1 MKSKTLSL
9 QTIIKE
15 LDFLRKTTIIQWN
28 ALKKDLLLL
37 ANKLIKKLPD
47 PRNAKE
53 YYQQFIRKK
62 NAKSVK

>member
-37 ANKLIKKLPD
+37 GNKLIKKLPD

-53 YYQQFIRKK
+53 HYQQFIRKK
-62 NAKSVK
+62 TQKQ